1 MAAPVV
7 SITVVAYNSDATLPA
22 CLRSV
27 RDLVASIRSW
37 ITDWNDNPKPFVWH
51 KTADQILDSL
61 KKYLT
66 NL

>member
-1 MAAPVV
+1 MNLVERWFAELTNKMLRRSAHKSVTALTADLNAWIAA
-7 SITVVAYNSDATLPA
+7 
-22 CLRSV
+22 
-27 RDLVASIRSW
+27 
-37 ITDWNDNPKPFVWH
+37 WNDNPQPFVWH